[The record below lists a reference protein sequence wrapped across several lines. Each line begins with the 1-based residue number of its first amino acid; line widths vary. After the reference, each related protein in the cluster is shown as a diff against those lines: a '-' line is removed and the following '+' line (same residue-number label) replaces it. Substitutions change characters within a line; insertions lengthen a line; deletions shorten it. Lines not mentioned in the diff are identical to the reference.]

1 MNEKEIIKIVYVDDK
16 IDLIIS
22 EYLDKLEESKYV
34 FKYFETKFDSN
45 RSNYKDLLNDDIVS
59 KADVVIIDSK
69 LFENGSVTQKFS
81 GEEFKAMY
89 NTIYPYSNVIVISKN
104 DELEKYGTI
113 KKYSKTKHNDS
124 NDYYDT
130 ALKPLILE
138 NAEKIIQ
145 SRQILKAL
153 KKNISNYE
161 NDLIVDKIQNMMTG
175 ASSYRELTDEKIDE
189 LIRLIESELIKK

>member
-1 MNEKEIIKIVYVDDK
+1 M
-16 IDLIIS
+16 
-22 EYLDKLEESKYV
+22 
-34 FKYFETKFDSN
+34 
-45 RSNYKDLLNDDIVS
+45 
-59 KADVVIIDSK
+59 IIDSK

-130 ALKPLILE
+130 VLKPLILE

-153 KKNISNYE
+153 KKNISNYK